1 MSQSQTAKAKLVRKR
16 LINLVGTDEVSIR
29 DQHSMH
35 VLQTRLEE
43 EYKRKQRDK
52 ERDLE
57 NQERRRIR
65 KLVLEGV
72 IQEPEKDHKRKHAGG
87 DKHLSIDEGNDK
99 WSLLEVKYTYP
110 PAPTNSTP
118 RYQRNEGTNNETN
131 EANREYQDDDEGARG
146 GDQDDERVDG
156 RKEDDKENNQREGG
170 TGGGTD
176 RQDENS
182 KQQTNGDRQQQ
193 QDEYAYMLRPYSAR
207 VETLVK
213 EQTVSGMYDIAKDL
227 VYVTEF
233 STQTRKKGGI

>member
-72 IQEPEKDHKRKHAGG
+72 IQEPEKEHTRKHATH
-87 DKHLSIDEGNDK
+87 HLSTDEDNEK
-99 WSLLEVKYTYP
+99 WSLLDVKYTYP

-118 RYQRNEGTNNETN
+118 RYHRNEETNNDAE
-131 EANREYQDDDEGARG
+131 R
-146 GDQDDERVDG
+146 DQEDG
-156 RKEDDKENNQREGG
+156 
-170 TGGGTD
+170 
-176 RQDENS
+176 
-182 KQQTNGDRQQQ
+182 
-193 QDEYAYMLRPYSAR
+193 
-207 VETLVK
+207 
-213 EQTVSGMYDIAKDL
+213 
-227 VYVTEF
+227 
-233 STQTRKKGGI
+233 